1 MQKRIFKIESNELVA
16 RDTFR
21 IVLRTDGP
29 VAIRSG
35 QFVDIA
41 VPGYYLRRPISVSDS
56 LPDGVVLYYK
66 VVGEGTKIMSG
77 MTPGSSLEL
86 LCGGGFGEAEAASAA
101 ATECQRDAKHRSNE
115 VADRNEVQVAFPLHR
130 GMSRQRQGVWEAA
143 KICGLGHGFSPEQC
157 GEAALLAGGG
167 LGTAPLYL
175 LAKELLAQG
184 KRATTVLGFNK
195 ADEIFLADEFRALG
209 VPVLIATMDGSV
221 GTKGFVTDAIAAV
234 QPAFDRFFT
243 CGPLPMMKAVC
254 AALDTPG
261 EVSLEERMGC
271 GAGYCYGCTVITAS
285 GPRRVCADGP
295 VFDKEEVLW

>member
-21 IVLRTDGP
+21 IVLRTDGT
-29 VAIRSG
+29 VAVRSG

-66 VVGEGTKIMSG
+66 VVGKGTKIMSG
-77 MTPGSSLEL
+77 MTPGESLEL
-86 LCGGGFGEAEAASAA
+86 LAGAPG
-101 ATECQRDAKHRSNE
+101 
-115 VADRNEVQVAFPLHR
+115 VQVSADQTKWPAEYLDAPAP
-130 GMSRQRQGVWEAA
+130 QRPRANC
-143 KICGLGHGFSPEQC
+143 ITGLGSGFHPEKC
-157 GEAALLAGGG
+157 ASDALLIGGG
-167 LGTAPLYL
+167 LGAAPLYL

-184 KRATTVLGFNK
+184 KRVTAVLGFNK
-195 ADEIFLADEFRALG
+195 ADEICLADEFRALG
-209 VPVLIATMDGSV
+209 VPVLIATMDGAV
-221 GTKGFVTDAIAAV
+221 GTKGFVTDAIAAAK
-234 QPAFDRFFT
+234 PAFDRFYT

-254 AALDTPG
+254 KTLDAPG
-261 EVSLEERMGC
+261 DVSLEERMGC
-271 GAGYCYGCTVITAS
+271 GAGFCYGCTVQTAS